1 MNSCIVV
8 CESGNYS
15 MRLSELLAKEGYY
28 SEVTS
33 TPCKLASGGCS
44 YSVKF
49 SCGILNEVMDVAAK
63 NGIKIKAAYEIEPQM
78 LKNNYIPLKGNML

>member
-8 CESGNYS
+8 CDSGNYS
-15 MRLSELLAKEGYY
+15 IRLSDLLAKEGYY
-28 SEVTS
+28 SEVIS

-49 SCGILNEVMDVAAK
+49 SCNLYEKLIEIAEAN
-63 NGIKIKAAYEIEPQM
+63 NINIRAAYRIEPQL
-78 LKNNYIPLKGNML
+78 LKNNYIPI

>member
-1 MNSCIVV
+1 MNNCIVI
-8 CESGNYS
+8 CDSGNYS
-15 MRLSELLAKEGYY
+15 MKLSSLLSKEGYH

-49 SCGILNEVMDVAAK
+49 SCGIFDKVSEIAQK
-63 NGIKIKAAYEIEPQM
+63 NGINIKAAYEIEPQL
-78 LKNNYIPLKGNML
+78 LKNNYIPL